1 MKKLMSTL
9 LSTLLL
15 ILLSTGCATV
25 AEKTTIV
32 PAPDETYTYEGEVN
46 PDDFM
51 RWDVVGTE
59 HFTAGENNY
68 AQFLLANPDKD
79 SPITQIIAVIYVV
92 NNNMQLVSYG
102 YKKNGVDYVY
112 VLDFEQNRYILWLSR
127 PSKGGI

>member
-32 PAPDETYTYEGEVN
+32 PTPDETYTYEGEVN

-59 HFTAGENNY
+59 YFTAGENNY
-68 AQFLLANPDKD
+68 TQFLLANPDRDGSTADASAKVKI
-79 SPITQIIAVIYVV
+79 PIGNWIIRLA
-92 NNNMQLVSYG
+92 
-102 YKKNGVDYVY
+102 
-112 VLDFEQNRYILWLSR
+112 
-127 PSKGGI
+127 